1 MTIGVGNRDQ
11 FVGDFCPVVSQV
23 HLPVNGNDRT
33 FLLFL
38 QFVFEGVRG
47 KGVLGDIAIDDIS
60 VMDSCPP
67 RGESLVY

>member
-1 MTIGVGNRDQ
+1 MLNI
-11 FVGDFCPVVSQV
+11 SEV

-38 QFVFEGVRG
+38 QFVIEGVRG
-47 KGVLGDIAIDDIS
+47 KSVMGDIAIDDIS
-60 VMDSCPP
+60 LMHPCPP